1 MLTDLA
7 VTPIAQTLRTLSAER
22 RSGDFQV
29 RSGQITKTVFF
40 DRGRIVFAA
49 SNMKRDRLG
58 EALVAVGR
66 ITDEEYTRASALM
79 RGDRRRRLGE
89 ALVQAGVLAKNEV
102 GRSVARQVKRIIV
115 SLFEFTEGVG
125 AFEERKCVIPL
136 EYMVSVSV
144 HRILYMGIK
153 VMKSREL
160 VLAGLGNL
168 DRWVTLASV
177 PPFPFGIRKCS
188 AEELEVLEH
197 SKRRVTLRRL
207 AWSNGELAFSKL
219 RTVYSLL
226 ASGVLE
232 EADRIE
238 GQSAAPEPIIQM
250 ETSTFLLSALQGRP
264 DPSHLEAIRQEV
276 DGELGRSARLDR
288 ETWLK
293 VSRVAPRDEL
303 VRALEDKMERYH
315 ALLEAVGEDRELR
328 TDIELILGR
337 ASTMLRLAR
346 QAPAGPPPPPP
357 ATAQTEGALRAPL
370 PNTVPV
376 PPIALPPP
384 PTESPARVGASTLI
398 RPPVIPPPVAAG
410 TAPLPAAH
418 APSWAVTSAEAL
430 PTSASPSSA
439 GVPSASAA
447 SMPPPAPA
455 PVPATAPAPP
465 SPPAPAG
472 SPAEAQTIEPLRRDG
487 QLGDV
492 SARLEHLLME
502 AHVRM
507 TVSDYGNAVKVY
519 AAIVDLA
526 PKVAAYR
533 ARLAFAMACWPR
545 TAKQAEREFLEAVRL
560 EPDNADLHF
569 QFGIYYKAMKV
580 RSRAISEMR
589 TAVKL
594 NPRHKQAR
602 EELEALSPKDSA
614 LTSLRNLFKQR

>member
-1 MLTDLA
+1 MLTDLGA
-7 VTPIAQTLRTLSAER
+7 TPIARTIRTLSAER
-22 RSGDFQV
+22 RSGDLQV

-79 RGDRRRRLGE
+79 KGERRRRLGE
-89 ALVQAGVLAKNEV
+89 ALVQAGVLDKNEV

-115 SLFEFTEGVG
+115 SLFEFTEGVA

-136 EYMVSVSV
+136 DYMVSVSV

-153 VMKSREL
+153 TMKSQEL

-168 DRWVTLASV
+168 DRWVTLAAV
-177 PPFPFGIRKCS
+177 PPFPFGIRKCT
-188 AEELEVLEH
+188 AEELEVLDQ
-197 SKRRVTLRRL
+197 SKRRATLRRL
-207 AWSNGELAFSKL
+207 AWSNGELAFSRL
-219 RTVYSLL
+219 RSVYSLL

-232 EADRIE
+232 EADRTE
-238 GQSAAPEPIIQM
+238 GQAAPEPIIQM

-276 DGELGRSARLDR
+276 DDELRRSARLDR

-293 VSRVAPRDEL
+293 VSRAAPRDEL

-315 ALLEAVGEDRELR
+315 ALLDAVAEDRELR

-346 QAPAGPPPPPP
+346 QAPPGPPPPPP
-357 ATAQTEGALRAPL
+357 VLRASAPAAT
-370 PNTVPV
+370 PAPVASGISAPAPTPPV
-376 PPIALPPP
+376 PTNAPAAPPAAASPAAGAPLAAPASVPGPANVEAPPAAAASFAASLPPP
-384 PTESPARVGASTLI
+384 PAR
-398 RPPVIPPPVAAG
+398 
-410 TAPLPAAH
+410 PAA
-418 APSWAVTSAEAL
+418 
-430 PTSASPSSA
+430 
-439 GVPSASAA
+439 
-447 SMPPPAPA
+447 MPAPA
-455 PVPATAPAPP
+455 PPTASEPIPATTVPPPISTNEGQPP
-465 SPPAPAG
+465 S
-472 SPAEAQTIEPLRRDG
+472 EPQHPVG

-492 SARLEHLLME
+492 NARLDHLMME

-560 EPDNADLHF
+560 EPDNADLHY

-580 RSRAISEMR
+580 RSRAIAEMR

-594 NPRHKQAR
+594 NPRHKLAR

-614 LTSLRNLFKQR
+614 LTSLKNLFKQR